1 MGGRQFAGG
10 AGDHASDA
18 SVGGED
24 RGRIRDDVG
33 GVFGMIVRAIYKW
46 LLPVTMRKLE
56 ARKMPYRYRIVA
68 GAGLG
73 LEFELWQDDPLDD
86 QAFVADRPSPR
97 LRGIAIPL
105 RMPNK
110 KPA

>member
-1 MGGRQFAGG
+1 
-10 AGDHASDA
+10 
-18 SVGGED
+18 
-24 RGRIRDDVG
+24 
-33 GVFGMIVRAIYKW
+33 MIVRAIYKW